1 MNYELRIKDFEIRNL
16 DFFSTIVEN
25 KSKKRVGKGEIKIT
39 KFKIDALLSS

>member
-25 KSKKRVGKGEIKIT
+25 KSKKGWKKGNKNSKLT
-39 KFKIDALLSS
+39 ASLSS